1 MLCSLIANPGGALLG
16 QEPRGIGSTQSP
28 LGPSSMSERAGW
40 SHCPLPPREAQFAGV
55 KGDWLGRETSQPRP
69 RGCAEVGPGGRRS
82 EPLQGGW
89 ACQALWD
96 CLWLAPQLSPP
107 HGSLLLPDSG
117 GLSHSSPPQALAL
130 AGPSARDC
138 LPPVLTAGPC
148 VASGL
153 SSSAPSSESSPDHLS
168 KAGRRPPL
176 LTLRQ
181 GALSGLSRHSTKM
194 PVSLCVVCFYCLC
207 LHLYI
212 GV

>member
-1 MLCSLIANPGGALLG
+1 MTGWDGRHQGLEAVQKSDRGAAAQNL
-16 QEPRGIGSTQSP
+16 S
-28 LGPSSMSERAGW
+28 RAGGPAK
-40 SHCPLPPREAQFAGV
+40 HCGTVSGWHPNFPLPMAPCCSQTVEA
-55 KGDWLGRETSQPRP
+55 
-69 RGCAEVGPGGRRS
+69 
-82 EPLQGGW
+82 
-89 ACQALWD
+89 
-96 CLWLAPQLSPP
+96 CLTHP
-107 HGSLLLPDSG
+107 
-117 GLSHSSPPQALAL
+117 PPQALAL

-194 PVSLCVVCFYCLC
+194 PVSLCVVCFYCVSISILGC
-207 LHLYI
+207 ELPTRSLASPR
-212 GV
+212 GLP